1 MGLRPAVPSALP
13 VSAHSS
19 CQTATWPTWANW
31 RPAPTLTPPRGPPE
45 PPWPRA
51 AMLGPPPWTSS
62 ASRASCFAPGGPVRW
77 SGRARGHRPPPWPE
91 ASPEASASSWTAKSE
106 AWTVGARSYLFMHSR
121 GPNGT
126 RWGGWGPRPLAPQPH
141 TLHLCLPLGVTSL
154 SRGRHPASVGGGGGA
169 GRRMRPRGFSSVCE
183 SMKINHLH
191 PT

>member
-31 RPAPTLTPPRGPPE
+31 RRAPTLTPPRGPPE

-106 AWTVGARSYLFMHSR
+106 ARTGPWWPGVIYSCTRGARMAHGGEAG
-121 GPNGT
+121 GPDLWPPNPTPYIFVCPSVLLPFHGGGT
-126 RWGGWGPRPLAPQPH
+126 QPRWGA
-141 TLHLCLPLGVTSL
+141 
-154 SRGRHPASVGGGGGA
+154 GGGGGEEDA
-169 GRRMRPRGFSSVCE
+169 AQRLFQCV
-183 SMKINHLH
+183 
-191 PT
+191 